1 MNQDIAFTAL
11 ANSTRRQ
18 LLTLLLKGPCTAG
31 DLATEFKLSRSAVS
45 EHLGVL
51 RRAQLVSDKQIGRTR
66 RYEISGEAFQD
77 INEWLE
83 PFKNYWEKRM
93 ENLSDVLNEIPD

>member
-45 EHLGVL
+45 EHLGV
-51 RRAQLVSDKQIGRTR
+51 
-66 RYEISGEAFQD
+66 
-77 INEWLE
+77 
-83 PFKNYWEKRM
+83 
-93 ENLSDVLNEIPD
+93 